1 MRCPYCKHTEN
12 KVTDS
17 RATDDGNSIRRRREC
32 LSCGRRFTTYEVIED
47 VPIMVIKSRGNYEMF
62 DRGKLLNG
70 LLRSCNKRN
79 IPREVL
85 ENVVKNVEDAIRNRA
100 KQEIKSSE
108 IGDLVLAELK
118 DIDEVAYVR
127 FASVYRN
134 FDDVQAF
141 VAVLED
147 LRKNDKHEVEK

>member
-47 VPIMVIKSRGNYEMF
+47 VPIMFIKSGGDYEMF
-62 DRGKLLNG
+62 DRSKLLNG

-79 IPREVL
+79 IPRETL
-85 ENVVKNVEDAIRNRA
+85 ENVVKNVEDEIRNRA
-100 KQEIKSSE
+100 KQEINSSE

-147 LRKNDKHEVEK
+147 LRKHEAEK